1 MPANFGMPA
10 LRSPKTDA
18 DMQAFIL
25 CGGFGTRF
33 QQVSTDI
40 PKSLAPING
49 VPFLEIL
56 IRSLRAKGVTRFVLG
71 TGHLAEKIEEY
82 FGDGKKLGVE
92 IRYSRETK
100 PLGTAGA
107 IKLAEPVLEDTF
119 LALNGDSYVEFDL
132 PGMKKAMAAHDAWM
146 VLALQKVSD
155 ASRYGTVI
163 VGAGSRVEG
172 FREKAATQ
180 GAAFINAGVYLMRR
194 SVLEEL
200 LPDRAIS
207 IEKEVIP
214 TLVSRGVYG
223 VPGDGVFIDIGIPE
237 DFARAQTVLRDVI
250 RGG

>member
-1 MPANFGMPA
+1 
-10 LRSPKTDA
+10 
-18 DMQAFIL
+18 MQAFIL

-49 VPFLEIL
+49 VPFLEIQ
-56 IRSLRAKGVTRFVLG
+56 IRSLKKKGVTRFVLG
-71 TGHLAEKIEEY
+71 TGHLAEKIEEH
-82 FGDGKKLGVE
+82 FGTGTKLGVE

-107 IKLAEPVLEDTF
+107 IKLAEPLLEETF

-132 PGMKKAMAAHDAWM
+132 PAMQRALTGHDALM
-146 VLALQKVSD
+146 VIALQKVAD

-163 VGAGSRVEG
+163 VAGDNRVEG
-172 FREKAATQ
+172 FREKAATR
-180 GAAFINAGVYLMRR
+180 GEAFINAGVYLMRR
-194 SVLEEL
+194 RVLEGL

-214 TLVSRGVYG
+214 ALVARGVWG
-223 VPGDGVFIDIGIPE
+223 VRCDGVFIDIGVPE
-237 DFARAQTVLRDVI
+237 DYVRAQSLLRPA
-250 RGG
+250 GGTTSAR